1 MQFPEYQ
8 VLSVLLTYP
17 HLQNDLDS
25 LIALLLDSPSSQSS
39 LSFRSFRSS
48 LPNFIEDEKL
58 EEEEGLL

>member
-8 VLSVLLTYP
+8 VLSILLTYP

-25 LIALLLDSPSSQSS
+25 LVALLLDSPSSQSS
-39 LSFRSFRSS
+39 RSSRSS

-58 EEEEGLL
+58 EEEEGSL